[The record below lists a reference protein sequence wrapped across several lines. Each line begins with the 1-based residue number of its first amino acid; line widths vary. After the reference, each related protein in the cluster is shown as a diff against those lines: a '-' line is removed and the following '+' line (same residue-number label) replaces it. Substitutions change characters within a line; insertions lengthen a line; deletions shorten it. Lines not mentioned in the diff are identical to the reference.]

1 MRVDAED
8 VKYFHVVAEA
18 KTLVRASQELGVDY
32 TTVSRRIGRLEKAL
46 GTRLFSRSGTGW
58 KLTPTGEGLLPAARM
73 VSLGVD
79 VFADGDPIVS
89 APEEWTILAP
99 DGFAAAVLAPRCGR
113 LIAESGVILRIVTA
127 DSLASRDGVSFDAAV
142 VRTKPTST
150 RVKVQDLVAYEI
162 GLYATQDYLHTHP
175 AIGQI
180 EDLRQHVLCWYA
192 EDPLAAVPDFAAL
205 RPMLPNIIRLQS
217 NNLLVHEEAAL
228 VGVGIA
234 VMPTYIARRRPSLV
248 RVLPEDVTYTGHYW
262 TVLPAAQLR
271 WEITRKVLQFLRDA
285 VVDSGL
291 APSPEEPPRRA
302 NKK

>member
-79 VFADGDPIVS
+79 VFADGDPVVS

-180 EDLRQHVLCWYA
+180 EDLQQHVLCWYA

-228 VGVGIA
+228 AGVGIA